1 MCLGYPGRIES
12 LNIHEAIV
20 DVAGTK
26 RQITTIML
34 GDTVSVGD
42 WVMVHAGYAMAKMEE
57 DEAKEALEFLMDFIN
72 EDDEPK

>member
-57 DEAKEALEFLMDFIN
+57 EEAKEALEFLMDFIN

>member
-1 MCLGYPGRIES
+1 MCLGYPALIES
-12 LNIHEAIV
+12 LNLHEAIV
-20 DVAGTK
+20 DVGGTK

-57 DEAKEALEFLMDFIN
+57 EEAKEALKFLLEFV
-72 EDDEPK
+72 EDEEESK